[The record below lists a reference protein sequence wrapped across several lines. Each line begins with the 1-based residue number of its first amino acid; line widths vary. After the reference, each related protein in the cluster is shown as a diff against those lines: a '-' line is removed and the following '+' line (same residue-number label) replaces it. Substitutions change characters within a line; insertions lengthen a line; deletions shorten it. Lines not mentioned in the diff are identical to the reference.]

1 MCCYTLR
8 YLQNKGA
15 PSLCEEA
22 RVSQTNYY
30 EFLQISPNAEPDTI
44 HRVFRFLASRL
55 HPDNPESGDSDKFFL
70 LKQAHDVL
78 SDPARRAAYDAKCAH
93 EAADQTPLSDST
105 DFMDD
110 REGELNRRL
119 AVLAVLYLRRRSHPN
134 APEVSL
140 FEVETRMGFPRDYL
154 EFTIWYL
161 QKKGYISR
169 ADNAAFTLT
178 AEGVDFVE
186 EQRSTLPTLNK
197 LLTSGSEAGSAEM
210 RGQERRGSNGH
221 GGAAER
227 VSEAETDSARA
238 PIVLPH
244 ERRQGGERRKGGG
257 DRRKGN

>member
-1 MCCYTLR
+1 MDH
-8 YLQNKGA
+8 
-15 PSLCEEA
+15 P
-22 RVSQTNYY
+22 NYY

-70 LKQAHDVL
+70 LKQAHEVL
-78 SDPARRAAYDAKCAH
+78 SDPARRAAYDAKCAQ
-93 EAADQTPLSDST
+93 EAANQVPLSDST

-110 REGELNRRL
+110 RQGELNRRL

-140 FEVETRMGFPRDYL
+140 FEVESRMGFPRDYL

-161 QKKGYISR
+161 QKKGYITR

-197 LLTSGSEAGSAEM
+197 LLTSGSESAISPK
-210 RGQERRGSNGH
+210 RGSKAHGAAAEH
-221 GGAAER
+221 GGET
-227 VSEAETDSARA
+227 ETDSAQK